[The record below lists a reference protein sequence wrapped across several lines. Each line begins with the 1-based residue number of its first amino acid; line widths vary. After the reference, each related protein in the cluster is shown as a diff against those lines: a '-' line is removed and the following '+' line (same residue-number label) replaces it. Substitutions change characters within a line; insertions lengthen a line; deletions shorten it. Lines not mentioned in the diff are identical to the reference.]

1 MTKKKCVSFAVS
13 ACDEISTIS
22 GEELQIV
29 NKASSVLSAFSQE
42 GNIQSFNYGTGKFLS
57 DFLMIVTT
65 ANLFFAFFTDCKPPE
80 IQRMM

>member
-1 MTKKKCVSFAVS
+1 VS

-29 NKASSVLSAFSQE
+29 NKASSILSAFSQE
-42 GNIQSFNYGTGKFLS
+42 GNILSFHYGTGKFLS
-57 DFLMIVTT
+57 DFLMIITT
-65 ANLFFAFFTDCKPPE
+65 ANLFITFFTDCKPPE